1 MDGWQIALVSVA
13 LPAAITA
20 ALKFMADRGKTRA
33 EAYMS
38 DAKIGAELRDE
49 LRQENASLRKRL
61 EQLDE
66 RLEELAEMERSCR
79 EDRDRMRAEIQ
90 AMRAQIT
97 RLEGQV
103 RGYNNERRATG

>member
-1 MDGWQIALVSVA
+1 MDGWQIAFVSVA

-20 ALKFMADRGKTRA
+20 VLKFVADRGRTRA
-33 EAYMS
+33 DAYMA

-49 LRQENASLRKRL
+49 LRSENSALRKRMEAL
-61 EQLDE
+61 ADKLDE
-66 RLEELAEMERSCR
+66 VAANERLCR

-90 AMRAQIT
+90 TMRGQIT

-103 RGYNNERRATG
+103 RGYQDRRGTA